1 MKFALSSF
9 SNDLLFWSVNQKAIY
24 ENSELNVFKK
34 IEFIPEIFNKLPN
47 VSFGTNIYK
56 TLESCW

>member
-1 MKFALSSF
+1 MF
-9 SNDLLFWSVNQKAIY
+9 

-34 IEFIPEIFNKLPN
+34 IEFVAEISNKLPN
-47 VSFGTNIYK
+47 ALFGTNVYK